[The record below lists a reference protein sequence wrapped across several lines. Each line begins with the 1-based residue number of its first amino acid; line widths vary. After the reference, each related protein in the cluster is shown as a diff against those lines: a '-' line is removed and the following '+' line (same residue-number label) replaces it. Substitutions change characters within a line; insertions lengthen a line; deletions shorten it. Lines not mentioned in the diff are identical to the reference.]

1 MGDAKIVRSTSVPV
15 AGFVSGNVIN
25 YNYSD
30 DDVVLSEVEIA
41 LVASGW

>member
-1 MGDAKIVRSTSVPV
+1 MGDAEIVRSTAVPV
-15 AGFVSGNVIN
+15 AAFVGGNGIN

-41 LVASGW
+41 FVASGW